1 MNMANSS
8 GVEIKDGKL
17 GIPMEMLQDQVE
29 KTWDLRQ
36 LGRRVLVQPSS
47 FAEQVRGKAI
57 DQGYCSIW
65 TFMNLVSALNQ
76 ASFRGAVYVD
86 IGIAVK
92 TLYFN
97 KGELVFASSNIIDDR
112 LGEVCYRESLIG
124 LEALLNSTVQV
135 DKNVKFGQV
144 LLRDQVFTN
153 VELHGALCA
162 QVVHIVQ
169 SVFMAEEVYFE
180 VVPQVQA
187 PLQVVQE
194 ESFANFLEKSL
205 AFGAMYR
212 DFKARIELDSS
223 VELKENFPD
232 IERRFSPGTFYG
244 DLLVLVRENTYLSNI
259 LQFSK
264 LHEFNTLAALM
275 HLYNRGIVNIQ
286 PMFPID
292 PEKYGTSCSR
302 ISSALDVYVFVTQK
316 ARELFAAGGVPFP
329 VSDLINM
336 LAKIEDGTS
345 YFALDQDLRFEADC
359 VHRMM
364 VQGTAAKGRISFFER
379 QIDRLAQFIIQVTMD
394 TLSFKAAK
402 ELKGLYD
409 QLSSS

>member
-1 MNMANSS
+1 
-8 GVEIKDGKL
+8 
-17 GIPMEMLQDQVE
+17 
-29 KTWDLRQ
+29 
-36 LGRRVLVQPSS
+36 
-47 FAEQVRGKAI
+47 
-57 DQGYCSIW
+57 
-65 TFMNLVSALNQ
+65 
-76 ASFRGAVYVD
+76 
-86 IGIAVK
+86 
-92 TLYFN
+92 
-97 KGELVFASSNIIDDR
+97 
-112 LGEVCYRESLIG
+112 
-124 LEALLNSTVQV
+124 
-135 DKNVKFGQV
+135 
-144 LLRDQVFTN
+144 
-153 VELHGALCA
+153 
-162 QVVHIVQ
+162 
-169 SVFMAEEVYFE
+169 MAEEVYFE